1 MRVTFLLTDAYDH
14 PIGGYKVAY
23 EYANRLAARG
33 HEVRV
38 CHVEGLGQP
47 LGRVRQAF
55 SWRRAVGQAY
65 RPEWFDLSAPVHSTR
80 WNRWDRA
87 ATEDADVVVAT
98 AWQTAEAL
106 GRDPRGRYLIQHYE
120 VWAGSK
126 RRVDA
131 TWRLPMPKIVIA
143 GWLAAKAE
151 DLGGG
156 TANLVPNAID
166 RRIFDVDIAPGDR
179 SPHGVAMLW
188 HRAPFKGSRDGQAA
202 LHLVHEA
209 DPDLEVTFFSTSEAP
224 SGLPGWIRFVHNADQ
239 VALRRIYN
247 ECAIFLS
254 PSHAE
259 GWPLPPAEA
268 MACGAALVSTDI
280 GGVADYAVDG
290 WTARLAPVGD
300 TQALAKAIIGLL
312 EDRDERIRLATAG
325 ADLIHTD
332 FNWERSTDLLEKVL
346 AS

>member
-1 MRVTFLLTDAYDH
+1 MRVNFLLTDAYDH

-38 CHVEGLGQP
+38 CHVESLGQH
-47 LGRVRQAF
+47 LGRL
-55 SWRRAVGQAY
+55 RRVLPARGVVEQAY
-65 RPEWFDLSAPVHSTR
+65 RPGWFDLSPSVRSTR
-80 WNRWDRA
+80 CSRWDQASTR
-87 ATEDADVVVAT
+87 DAEVVVAT

-120 VWAGSK
+120 IWAGRK

-143 GWLAAKAE
+143 GWLAAKADE
-151 DLGGG
+151 LGGG
-156 TANLVPNAID
+156 KANLVPNAID
-166 RRIFDVDIAPGDR
+166 GCVFDVDIAPDDR
-179 SPHGVAMLW
+179 YAHHVAMLW
-188 HRAPFKGSRDGQAA
+188 HKGLFKGSQDGLAA
-202 LHLVHEA
+202 LQLVRQA
-209 DPDLEVTFFSTSEAP
+209 DPDLEVTLFSTSEAP
-224 SGLPGWIRFVHNADQ
+224 AGLPSWIRFIHNADE

-247 ECAIFLS
+247 EAAVFLS

-280 GGVADYAVDG
+280 GGVADYALAG
-290 WTARLAPVGD
+290 STARLAPVGD
-300 TQALAKAIIGLL
+300 TQALADAVTGLL
-312 EDRDERIRLATAG
+312 RDRDERIRLATAG
-325 ADLIHTD
+325 ADLIHTE
-332 FNWERSTDLLEKVL
+332 FNWERSTDLLENVL
-346 AS
+346 VS